1 MCLCIFNY
9 MEYNVKRDLHMRKII
24 IATLLSFAFT
34 SANANIIF
42 SDDFDSE
49 ASGSGSILNYGSFT
63 NPSFAKWTVSNGTV
77 DLIANVNQWGISC
90 AGNSG
95 KCVDLDGST
104 KNAGE
109 FSSKFFNLA
118 AGDYML
124 SFDISGN
131 QRNSNGDELG
141 LSLSGFVNE
150 TINLQG
156 TEGFRTL
163 RFFFTVG
170 TPSLNSIVFNHEGAD
185 NIGMILDNVSV
196 TDVNAPGALALL
208 GLGLGLTGLA
218 VRRRKQKS
226 I

>member
-1 MCLCIFNY
+1 MKHNL
-9 MEYNVKRDLHMRKII
+9 KRDLHMRKII
-24 IATLLSFAFT
+24 IATLLSLAFT

-49 ASGSGSILNYGSFT
+49 APNSGSILNYGSFS
-63 NPSFAKWTVSNGTV
+63 NPSFANWTVSEGTV

-104 KNAGE
+104 KDAGTL
-109 FSSKFFNLA
+109 SSKYFTLA
-118 AGDYML
+118 AGNYIL

-131 QRNSNGDELG
+131 QRNRKRDTLDF
-141 LSLSGFVNE
+141 SLAGFVNE
-150 TINLQG
+150 TIRLKG
-156 TEGFRTL
+156 TKDFRTL
-163 RFFFTVG
+163 SFFFTVG
-170 TPSLNSIVFNHEGAD
+170 ASSYGNIVFNHRGKD

-196 TDVNAPGALALL
+196 TEVNAPGALAL
-208 GLGLGLTGLA
+208 LGLGLTGLA

>member
-1 MCLCIFNY
+1 
-9 MEYNVKRDLHMRKII
+9 MRKII
-24 IATLLSFAFT
+24 IVTLLSLAFT

-49 ASGSGSILNYGSFT
+49 APGSGSILNYGSDT
-63 NPSFAKWTVSNGTV
+63 NPSFANWTVSNGTV

-95 KCVDLDGST
+95 KCVDLDGSSN
-104 KNAGE
+104 NAGKLTSTY
-109 FSSKFFNLA
+109 FTLA
-118 AGDYML
+118 AGNYIL

-131 QRNSNGDELG
+131 QRNSEKDRLNF
-141 LSLSGFVNE
+141 SLEGFVNK
-150 TINLQG
+150 TIKLKG
-156 TEGFRTL
+156 TKDFRTL
-163 RFFFTVG
+163 SYFFTVG
-170 TPSLNSIVFNHEGAD
+170 TSDLNSIVFNHKGND

-196 TDVNAPGALALL
+196 TDVNAPGTLAF
-208 GLGLGLTGLA
+208 LGLGLTGLA